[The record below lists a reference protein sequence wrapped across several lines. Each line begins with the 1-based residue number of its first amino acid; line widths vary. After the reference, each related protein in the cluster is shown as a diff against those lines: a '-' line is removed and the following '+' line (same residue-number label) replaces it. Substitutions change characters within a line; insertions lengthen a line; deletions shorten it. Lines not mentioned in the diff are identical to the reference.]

1 MKIRADFDFK
11 EEAMGIKA
19 CKGYVIGEFT
29 PTQEGGDFKPEDVIL
44 ERLVARSPDLKKIEA
59 MAISNCKVLYDDNEV
74 EEVINVGSLAERRE
88 KRKVEACLIC
98 DNNCGYCKF
107 NCNCSTEVEI

>member
-1 MKIRADFDFK
+1 MKIRSDFDFK

-29 PTQEGGDFKPEDVIL
+29 PTEEGGAFKPEDVIL

-59 MAISNCKVLYDDNEV
+59 MAIANCKVLYDDS
-74 EEVINVGSLAERRE
+74 EVINVGSLA
-88 KRKVEACLIC
+88 
-98 DNNCGYCKF
+98 DYHD
-107 NCNCSTEVEI
+107 